1 MLKEKIVLDTNCL
14 VMSLSAHNPYAEIW
28 QKFVKGEYVLC
39 VSNDI
44 LEEYEEVLGRNI
56 TPKVARI
63 VLAYIQILPNVKFI
77 DPHYSFGL
85 IKADDDD
92 NKFVDCA
99 FSAGASCIV
108 SNDAHFK
115 ILKSISFPH
124 IIVLNI
130 SEFLDH
136 LNSALS

>member
-14 VMSLSAHNPYAEIW
+14 VMSLSARNPYAEIW

-44 LEEYEEVLGRNI
+44 LEEYEEVLCRNI
-56 TPKVARI
+56 NPKVARI

-85 IKADDDD
+85 IKADEDD
-92 NKFVDCA
+92 
-99 FSAGASCIV
+99 
-108 SNDAHFK
+108 
-115 ILKSISFPH
+115 KS
-124 IIVLNI
+124 L
-130 SEFLDH
+130 
-136 LNSALS
+136 

>member
-28 QKFVKGEYVLC
+28 QKFVKGEYILC

-85 IKADDDD
+85 IKADEDD
-92 NKFVDCA
+92 NKFVVTEDK
-99 FSAGASCIV
+99 
-108 SNDAHFK
+108 HFK
-115 ILKSISFPH
+115 ELENIPFPKVEIVGIDDFLK
-124 IIVLNI
+124 
-130 SEFLDH
+130 H
-136 LNSALS
+136 LKK

>member
-1 MLKEKIVLDTNCL
+1 M
-14 VMSLSAHNPYAEIW
+14 

-56 TPKVARI
+56 NSKVARL
-63 VLAYIQILPNVKFI
+63 VLAHIQILPNVKFI

-85 IKADDDD
+85 IKADEDD

-99 FSAGASCIV
+99 IV
-108 SNDAHFK
+108 SNAIFIVTEDKHFK
-115 ILKSISFPH
+115 ELENIPFPKVEVVGIDDFLKYLKKWFFINRRLPICSR
-124 IIVLNI
+124 
-130 SEFLDH
+130 
-136 LNSALS
+136 AA

>member
-1 MLKEKIVLDTNCL
+1 MLKEKIVLDANCL
-14 VMSLSAHNPYAEIW
+14 VMYLSAHNPYAEIW
-28 QKFVKGEYVLC
+28 QKFVKGEYIL
-39 VSNDI
+39 SNDI

-85 IKADDDD
+85 IKADEDD

-99 FSAGASCIV
+99 INSGAMYIV
-108 SNDAHFK
+108 TEDHHFNV
-115 ILKSISFPH
+115 LKQIPFPH
-124 IIVLNI
+124 VDCIGIDSFIEILCI
-130 SEFLDH
+130 DE
-136 LNSALS
+136 

>member
-28 QKFVKGEYVLC
+28 QKFVKGEYILC

-44 LEEYEEVLGRNI
+44 LEEYEEVLGCNI

-85 IKADDDD
+85 IKADEDD

-99 FSAGASCIV
+99 IASNAIFIV
-108 SNDAHFK
+108 TEDKHFK
-115 ILKSISFPH
+115 ELENIPFPKVEIVGIDDFLK
-124 IIVLNI
+124 
-130 SEFLDH
+130 H
-136 LNSALS
+136 LKK

>member
-28 QKFVKGEYVLC
+28 QKFVKGEYILC

-85 IKADDDD
+85 IKADEDD

-99 FSAGASCIV
+99 FAANATYIV
-108 SNDAHFK
+108 SNDKHFNALKEIDYPK
-115 ILKSISFPH
+115 IQVIKLI
-124 IIVLNI
+124 
-130 SEFLDH
+130 EFLQT
-136 LNSALS
+136 LL

>member
-1 MLKEKIVLDTNCL
+1 M
-14 VMSLSAHNPYAEIW
+14 

-77 DPHYSFGL
+77 DPHYSLGL
-85 IKADDDD
+85 IKADEDD

-99 FSAGASCIV
+99 IASNAIFIV
-108 SNDAHFK
+108 TEDKHFK
-115 ILKSISFPH
+115 ELENIPFPKVEVVGIDDFLKY
-124 IIVLNI
+124 LKK
-130 SEFLDH
+130 
-136 LNSALS
+136 

>member
-1 MLKEKIVLDTNCL
+1 M
-14 VMSLSAHNPYAEIW
+14 
-28 QKFVKGEYVLC
+28 QKFVKGEYILC

-77 DPHYSFGL
+77 DPHYSCGL
-85 IKADDDD
+85 IKADEDD

-99 FSAGASCIV
+99 IASNAIFIV
-108 SNDAHFK
+108 TEDKHFK
-115 ILKSISFPH
+115 ELENIPFPKVEIVGIDDFLK
-124 IIVLNI
+124 
-130 SEFLDH
+130 H
-136 LNSALS
+136 LKK